1 MAGAGRGLDM
11 FSTSR
16 APLTL
21 EDFPVRPAPTPRHLP
36 MISTRA
42 AAEKKFRAAN
52 HRDPFD
58 SHASMAR
65 ISASRVT

>member
-11 FSTSR
+11 FSTPR

-42 AAEKKFRAAN
+42 AAEEKIPR
-52 HRDPFD
+52 REPL
-58 SHASMAR
+58 R
-65 ISASRVT
+65 PV